1 MKTVNKQVVTILRIL
16 ISILFL
22 VSALAKL
29 YPVPIIGITK
39 IFEEGQLI
47 PMGFSSDLAPYVSR
61 IIIGIEFFIAIAIL
75 QKNYLKKIILPFS
88 IGLISVFT
96 IHLSYQFFTGD
107 NDNCGCF
114 GELIPMTPIEAIIKN
129 ILTLIILFFINKN
142 ISFNKENNLLLLT
155 NKVLAILLLMFAL
168 LPISN
173 SSSSQSS
180 SFLQYVSNEDFIQID
195 DTKVLCFFDPDCDHC
210 QDAAN
215 SIDSL
220 SKTLNNFFTCSIF

>member
-75 QKNYLKKIILPFS
+75 QKNYLKK
-88 IGLISVFT
+88 
-96 IHLSYQFFTGD
+96 
-107 NDNCGCF
+107 
-114 GELIPMTPIEAIIKN
+114 
-129 ILTLIILFFINKN
+129 LFYLFQ
-142 ISFNKENNLLLLT
+142 L
-155 NKVLAILLLMFAL
+155 V
-168 LPISN
+168 
-173 SSSSQSS
+173 
-180 SFLQYVSNEDFIQID
+180 
-195 DTKVLCFFDPDCDHC
+195 
-210 QDAAN
+210 
-215 SIDSL
+215 
-220 SKTLNNFFTCSIF
+220 

>member
-16 ISILFL
+16 ISLLFL

-142 ISFNKENNLLLLT
+142 ISFNKENNFLLLT
-155 NKVLAILLLMFAL
+155 NKVLAI
-168 LPISN
+168 
-173 SSSSQSS
+173 
-180 SFLQYVSNEDFIQID
+180 FIADVCII
-195 DTKVLCFFDPDCDHC
+195 T
-210 QDAAN
+210 
-215 SIDSL
+215 
-220 SKTLNNFFTCSIF
+220 NF